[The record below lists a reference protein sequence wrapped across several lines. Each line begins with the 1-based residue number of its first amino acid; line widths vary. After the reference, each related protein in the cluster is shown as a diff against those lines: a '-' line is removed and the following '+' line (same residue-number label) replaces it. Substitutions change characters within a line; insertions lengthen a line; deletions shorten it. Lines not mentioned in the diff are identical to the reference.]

1 MLANEVTG
9 CLAHGY
15 DVQLTMLGDV
25 VCVFP
30 VYCTKPAETATC
42 RTIRMIYLQMVVLL
56 QRCPY

>member
-30 VYCTKPAETATC
+30 VCCTKSAETHMQNYQDDLSTNGYATS
-42 RTIRMIYLQMVVLL
+42 TLSY
-56 QRCPY
+56 